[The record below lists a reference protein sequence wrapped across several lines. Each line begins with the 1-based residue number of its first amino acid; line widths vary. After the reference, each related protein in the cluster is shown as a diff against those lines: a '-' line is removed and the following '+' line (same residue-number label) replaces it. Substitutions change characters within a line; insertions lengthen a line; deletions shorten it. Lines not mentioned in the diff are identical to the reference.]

1 MQSDRYR
8 FEVIKERSWASFSL
22 VINCH
27 TKRMNFDRMSTDK
40 AITCRAVQFFFPLRR
55 SSTNNGLCD
64 LWPSFFFF
72 VLLTRSKWHEEVPD
86 GGHHLA
92 HFSLPSQIPL
102 ELSFWQFFK
111 SYPVV
116 TRNDQPMSGWVV
128 AGAVGKSCVHAHTRT
143 RTRSLGFTNGF
154 LSFPEFFFSILVRY
168 VEDSQVLW
176 IWFKKEKE
184 KRWLEYIP
192 AHLDQWRLTAFW

>member
-1 MQSDRYR
+1 MTGCQL
-8 FEVIKERSWASFSL
+8 IKPSPVGPSNFFSPSAGHQQTMAC
-22 VINCH
+22 V
-27 TKRMNFDRMSTDK
+27 T
-40 AITCRAVQFFFPLRR
+40 
-55 SSTNNGLCD
+55 CD
-64 LWPSFFFF
+64 LLFFF

-176 IWFKKEKE
+176 I
-184 KRWLEYIP
+184 
-192 AHLDQWRLTAFW
+192 